1 MNQKELKHIRTLK
14 NLKAL
19 YRIEKKN
26 PYIYTRED
34 EITISVTGV
43 LNFLLQ
49 RGDISMSE
57 YIDIIK

>member
-26 PYIYTRED
+26 PYIYTGED